1 MALAQTCMM
10 TSASSPKRKLYE
22 DVRAHL
28 ARMIESGALGPGDVL
43 PSERELMDGLSVGR
57 PAIREAMQSLERS
70 GLITIR
76 HGGRARVAEPS
87 IGRMFSQVSDNMR
100 HVLMHSPVSLE
111 NLKDVRT
118 TFEAEMARLAAR
130 RQLPRDIERL
140 QDIVEEQA
148 RSIADPARFRIMDGR
163 FHREIAAI
171 SGNPIW
177 AALAEELFR
186 WLSDFHVDL
195 VAVPG
200 LETLT
205 LQEHRLIVEAIA
217 SGSADKAAAAMTGHL
232 TRANALYRRAAP
244 RSD

>member
-1 MALAQTCMM
+1 M
-10 TSASSPKRKLYE
+10 TAPSPVPKRKLYE

-28 ARMIESGALGPGDVL
+28 ARMIESGALRPGDAL

-87 IGRMFSQVSDNMR
+87 IGRMFGQVSDSMR
-100 HVLMHSPVSLE
+100 HMLMHSPVSLE
-111 NLKDVRT
+111 NLKDARV

-130 RQLPRDIERL
+130 RHSVQDIERL
-140 QDIVEEQA
+140 QSIVAEQA
-148 RSIADPARFRIMDGR
+148 EAIADAPRFRMLDGR
-163 FHREIAAI
+163 FHREVAFI

-177 AALAEELFR
+177 VALAEALFR
-186 WLSDFHVDL
+186 WLNDFHVDL

-200 LETLT
+200 LEPLT
-205 LQEHRLIVEAIA
+205 LQEHRLIVGAIA
-217 SGSADKAAAAMTGHL
+217 SGQPDRAAAAMSDHL
-232 TRANALYRRAAP
+232 LRANALYRRTAP
-244 RSD
+244 RAD